1 MRHIIRAAAM
11 AIVLTPLIAA
21 APDPRGPNMSDT
33 THQAAAAPEQPS
45 IGQAT
50 MEPDGT
56 IILRLRAVSPGA
68 VGDAMLRY
76 PPDHPQYKSILEH
89 LGGLKPGDSKPV
101 APFD

>member
-11 AIVLTPLIAA
+11 VVVLTPLIAA
-21 APDPRGPNMSDT
+21 APAPRTPKMSDT
-33 THQAAAAPEQPS
+33 TPQPAAAPGQPS

-68 VGDAMLRY
+68 IGDAMLRY
-76 PPDHPQYKSILEH
+76 PPNHPKYKSILEH
-89 LGGLKPGDSKPV
+89 LGGLQPGESKPV
-101 APFD
+101 PPFD